1 MVRFLI
7 STALY
12 LGANALALWIAD
24 LVLEDMTIE
33 ISAFIMAVLLFTL
46 VEVLVQPM
54 LTQMAIKGS
63 GALRGSTALIATFV
77 GLLVTSL
84 VNDGLAIDGVVT
96 WISATV
102 IVWIGALLAGW
113 ILGLIFVKKVVDDD
127 TTRR

>member
-1 MVRFLI
+1 MVRFLV

-24 LVLEDMTIE
+24 LVLEDMTIAA
-33 ISAFIMAVLLFTL
+33 SAFITAVLLFTL

-54 LTQMAIKGS
+54 FTQMAAKGS
-63 GALRGSTALIATFV
+63 SALSGGTALIATFV
-77 GLLVTSL
+77 GLLVTAL
-84 VNDGLAIDGVVT
+84 INEGLTIDGVVT

-113 ILGLIFVKKVVDDD
+113 ILGLIFVKKVVEDV
-127 TTRR
+127 RE